1 MILFGIGKGFSYLKG
16 INLKSYNPMKI
27 QWTIIYVCVS
37 LILLSC
43 TENEPPKIIDYEKA
57 LTTLYTKEFT
67 PPFGLG

>member
-1 MILFGIGKGFSYLKG
+1 
-16 INLKSYNPMKI
+16 MKI